1 MNNNPQSPNTVRIAS
16 FGAND
21 PGFSMGTEVAGGPV
35 PNVGQN
41 IVSEKKRQ
49 LEIAALDKKS
59 FLGTTGMTSMQKKAY
74 LGTPEEQQRIALSLM
89 NENTSGHD
97 QSIVDSLDPNMG
109 MMEFRAKYGD
119 EALANRHKFAQVY
132 LAQSNTK
139 AADRTNGE
147 TAWDTAMGLAGVGTN
162 MVGGVATLAAQASD
176 TILTK
181 PINEITG
188 LDVPY
193 LAPNVADWTQGA
205 SEFFRGQKS
214 ELAQARSQ
222 IHAVEGALNQSD
234 SDIITQREAD
244 AAPADEGIMG
254 LIERKASQYG
264 REAAGA
270 ISNYADDPIAQ
281 GDLVVDA
288 IGSILGIA
296 GAGKIITTQ
305 RVGSNLMAK
314 YLGQGLTKQAAKT
327 AVKAELKTDAGKLLL
342 AKAAERNIIPI
353 IGATEGGSSVADT
366 LNQIKGMTPE
376 DFKDNDAYNALE
388 DQGLTHEEITDELA
402 HQAGNITA
410 PIAVGVALGAGRLVS
425 KFAANPF
432 STTARTTAAEAG
444 ASTVGKQIAKRGGEV
459 GKNVAFETTEEAI
472 QEGGAAFA
480 TNAGLKGS
488 GVDPELALDKGVA
501 ARAAEGAL
509 GGLAGAGAL
518 QAPGLAGGVAK
529 DTAKGAL
536 DVVGKAV
543 DARVKV
549 ADEKSI
555 AAAANNPTART
566 EAAVNAGVA
575 HTALTEALNTS
586 AVPKEGA
593 DGQVVE
599 GAVKKVEADRKLIEE
614 RMSESN
620 VLTDSE
626 LLSNFT
632 SKFSQAQA
640 AVKAK
645 SSVNR
650 QEHFQAMEAAFNSS
664 EIDQEGKREA
674 ALAGYIS
681 VFKILRANASDVQ
694 EALGSFAENSS
705 VLAKHKALVSQNQ
718 VVLSS
723 PFVAQAGEVVSKL
736 TKEDFEALP
745 DVQKVLSG
753 TADVNT
759 VAWVAETVAFVGQ
772 INSAAVSGILVEKSL
787 NQVNARIKKD
797 GSNVSPQWR
806 NLQEELSRVKALMDN
821 VQEHAANT
829 SLIEGARGTLK
840 ASGDPANTRNASSVR
855 ENILFTQNPFNGLPS
870 VAENEMDFAKANLS
884 GDRDAAYVALAN
896 MRDFAT
902 VMRNKTEALDK
913 SSYIKTKEGE
923 APKNKVAFMSR
934 NEKGPFKDTEG
945 VYANTDISSSVI
957 NAYEVRY
964 DAVAVANA
972 YNIMRQNPA
981 FVNDP
986 EFNKDIEVAA
996 FTKNLDDAG
1005 YRNKLAN
1012 IGKIDP
1018 NAPGVTGAEEKSKAD
1033 AKAAEAKIKAEAE
1046 AKAAEEAAATKAAAD
1061 AKAKADAAAAAASV
1075 VEGKVKTQKIITVE
1089 DARANPDTI
1098 FVFGDNLIGK
1108 GKRGQAVIRDEPN
1121 AIGIPTKRLPSMNDD
1136 AFFGQDVA
1144 EEKAAITTAINKIM
1158 VARKSGKNV
1167 IFPEDGVGT
1176 GLANLQDKSPE
1187 VYAHLQSEL
1196 VRAGLISAPEV
1207 VTAAPVV
1214 EGKGSEPWF
1223 NAIKDTLV
1231 QTGKGVNYF
1240 LRGFKP
1246 KKSGLSLAQ
1255 FTDPVDHF
1263 LEGVGQL
1270 KAEENG
1276 LTRELSEKEH
1286 AAASTLLVDVY
1297 PKFKKRFDDAVG
1309 AVLNKTYSGK
1319 KHKHLL
1325 GKTYQQILTEETTDP
1340 TLYDAK
1346 QLILMSKETLP
1357 LNLLENQGDAAGK
1370 LVMNEGAIQAVF
1382 MATMEWLAKDNARG
1396 KSFMKDEDISKIFY
1410 KGNKDGY
1417 VTRQMRE
1424 AVQGGTDTSRALD
1437 EISRST
1443 MNLLGVSKDG
1453 NVTTDLTQG
1462 LFKALA
1468 SSALDM
1474 MTSRDQNGDLIK
1486 DNNKILDM
1494 RFTEVIIE
1502 PKSDEDIV
1510 AYKKTHPLSREKP
1523 EYNEKELSITK
1534 KYLTVQLNKDH
1545 PLAKEEGVFAN
1556 LKSMTDVFSQT
1567 FTSSSEKVRYVGAP
1581 PKNVDKTQQRSKT
1594 ADLSERVQ
1602 GVIKNLEN
1610 TASFVNMPM
1619 FGFVEAL
1626 GKTNYRDLMGYIDTS
1641 TGEFGSVHKVSIEG
1655 KNKSITSAIDG
1666 TYAYIEDA
1674 IQMAEVEGKKFEDIP
1689 HFFKWA
1695 MTKVGRLMQVGLV
1708 TQQGDKFMREMIAS
1722 TNSKLNM
1729 SNPDHEKFLWLAI
1742 AQSIGVN
1749 PAKTSHE
1756 EAITKTKKILEDK
1769 KGLGPA
1775 ARLLTNWVNN
1785 GSKPMTEKQT
1795 ASLKKYLGDYSKRSG
1810 QPVTDKMIHAL
1821 VTHAQ
1826 LENAISLAPDGI
1838 PREFKT
1844 ALALE
1849 SDGVTDGIINALMH
1863 MTTGEFTKEFFEL
1876 VAKGGVLFSKDPTA
1890 KVTLNE
1896 FISLHGKNQDGSSK
1910 YLDIYNMVSKHFAK
1924 SMQEDLDTSTVDERA
1939 YKEAL
1944 YRLVQAFVPAF
1955 NANGGVFTILRDF
1968 VKNPSTVLI
1977 YGSSAGGIAGKI
1989 NGELMSGYHSLLN
2002 DIAQGKKDRMSED
2015 VVSIMKD
2022 IQFVAGFENTDD
2034 KGKTT
2039 FEREA
2044 LVGAWNNPTAKNAT
2058 LSRKTIESL
2067 RVAIEKNIAETLT
2080 DSIDVI
2086 TGGLQAEMK
2095 FTQRISN
2102 LQAELF
2108 KYSFEKAIKAKKEA
2122 KFAAFK
2128 AGTATA
2134 DLRDSEN
2141 LTENEIQQIFQ
2152 EMMKVAPIYQGADTN
2167 FDISSGEQIDSD
2179 SEISRSF
2186 SGRIPGNV
2194 SRPTVRDAG
2203 VKVSPYMT
2211 IGVGD
2216 GGMIVEIYGDGS
2228 VEVKNTLPI
2237 YDGVEQGLENVI
2249 ESSRRINKGAHDG
2262 WMNGDIHG
2270 PIHQS
2275 FAQTLSFFSEADYNA
2290 LPTKTQ
2296 TAIQRSL
2303 GYYTNQK
2310 TQETKR
2316 TKKLG
2321 QAPWKGYASIL
2332 EELKL
2337 SEAKAMSSKARK
2349 AVFGR
2354 MGMHSDHMSVAEAP
2368 YVTSGEGISSGNVRD
2383 YPAIAELANR
2393 LYKEEMVKLEGTR
2406 DKTRAQPA
2414 IQAPTP
2420 TMINLVQA
2428 LGKPVQGFKDV
2439 TVVTGAQLLPRLI
2452 TDIGANKNQITML
2465 RDILKKDPAFLQTD
2479 FYFGD
2484 SADLGKVRAK
2494 YHPDL
2499 AKMDENSPIEAGVM
2513 YPYANVAFISNLAP
2527 ETLLHEMLHKQV
2539 NEILQLVEQ
2548 GSDKAPAHAVEAYA
2562 RLKSMVQYVRKMK
2575 TGTMPE
2581 NQQASMKILLDVL
2594 NKNEGDS
2601 YTQVSELISWGL
2613 SNQNIVEQFK
2623 NQRVDSPFIKI
2634 VNKVLQYLSQALGIK
2649 MHGKDLYANL
2659 KFNTEVLLAPETPK
2673 QKENKTKAQEK
2684 GLANETSST
2693 VLEIVEGINQ
2703 SEDDVID
2710 MEDISWEV
2718 EKERSLNQVFGEDYS
2733 LETVEN
2739 RFQKKL
2745 NSELQKYANA
2755 STVLD
2760 LEIKAQLQK
2769 SVSQATDAANY
2780 FGSQGLG
2787 LNAREHLAFRSVHS
2801 VMTGV
2806 FKMDAGAMSRAAK
2819 MYRHFINTVTEDD
2832 FHTVNGA
2839 DLTNLTAA
2847 DKALVKTQFSALTG
2861 KDGIRKQAG
2870 GQAELMAGFIA
2881 LAQVHPGMRS
2891 IVEDMVPPKDTEFKN
2906 KTFDDMVKSSTEA
2919 AVSLITRYTTSQDKP
2934 KGNVA
2939 QELAVIT
2946 GALTEVT
2953 KESNMLAMLV
2963 KLDPTERAN
2972 SAVSGFIDKVS
2983 SAASYRLGEA
2993 FIAADARGAGRLV
3006 KGPLLAAT
3014 IVTAFGSKAASTE
3027 IGKKLTAMMN
3037 RVEGYHTLRSLM
3049 TDIQGQTDDNKALYK
3064 LLNQAKAVIDR
3075 MRQNFRDDVPANL
3088 ESYFKTKP
3096 TKQQWAHFTQGIAK
3110 TGVMDIGR
3118 SQGLALI
3125 KDMSQL
3131 ALATQKQEEAVRA
3144 LGGNLTNRYMTKA
3157 KMLAQYMM
3165 TGETNSANLLMNTYA
3180 ISHLV
3185 NEGVNIS
3192 ARAKANS
3199 SVDLFEAID
3208 KLVSL
3213 YAVGMMDPDAKATLE
3228 YMAKNE
3234 PVGLEKVAGY
3244 LETMTKL
3251 EKEKLG
3257 ANTITNPQDV
3267 GRLYNGRKGF
3277 IPSTP
3282 MRGASVMIADDLDH
3296 TIMERKGYTKGA
3308 KYHGDPSE
3316 NYQGTRSEYYSSV
3329 AGRNNYRQGAAQTV
3343 RSSYMGTDM
3352 KTGLTMDG
3360 TMGRAILGKPV
3371 GAVKRRIYNKYA
3383 NRSMDNLPTG
3393 DHLLPKFDENGV
3405 VSAYE
3410 RPLAPDLIAKLNK
3423 DENMGR
3429 MLGVWAGRIFEE
3441 AHAREV
3447 NEKLFQLIKADY
3459 DRDYA
3464 KDPSQYTNV
3473 ADPKHPDPVIKD
3485 AWRVL
3490 GPEGKILAEKYFGS
3504 KDEMWIR
3511 KDMVDNAIGYRKA
3524 GVTDPWTGV
3533 TRWSPETQENM
3544 KNAAIALMGNP
3555 AYSYLVKG
3563 ETAIQDVVSYTK
3575 DTLIV
3580 RSLVVMFDNFTSNK
3594 LQLMTWGIGP
3604 KAIYD
3609 GTRAKG
3615 LEALEYNKN
3624 IKRIN
3629 ALNADM
3635 AASIDSLTSRK
3646 VDQME
3651 AEIAA
3656 LEAANAKMSIA
3667 VLIEAGEFSTV
3678 SEGLDE
3684 DDQDIRE
3691 SRFAEYLEKAVNKL
3705 PSKGKTI
3712 LKNVVMSKDTAIYQG
3727 LNRMVQYSD
3736 FIDKAILYDHLTQKK
3751 GMTKDEALDVIRD
3764 EFVAYNLVPGR
3775 VRDFFETN
3783 GMLYFYNYKLRIM
3796 KVAMRTMRDRPVSA
3810 LLFGGIV
3817 GPELGIDSVSS
3828 GALATQALNGD
3839 LIMSVGPGMGI
3850 NSLTMNPVEG
3860 VLTSAF

>member
-1 MNNNPQSPNTVRIAS
+1 MSEYPQSPNLAHLAS
-16 FGAND
+16 FGSSNRAPSNL
-21 PGFSMGTEVAGGPV
+21 
-35 PNVGQN
+35 VG
-41 IVSEKKRQ
+41 
-49 LEIAALDKKS
+49 DKKENLKMTALQKQAM
-59 FLGTTGMTSMQKKAY
+59 LGS
-74 LGTPEEQQRIALSLM
+74 PEEQQRVALAEIGG
-89 NENTSGHD
+89 NQSGRN
-97 QSIVDSLDPNMG
+97 QSTDDILDPNVSDAQ
-109 MMEFRAKYGD
+109 FVARYGE
-119 EALANRHKFAQVY
+119 EALANRHRYGEVLYNQNRLKEAE
-132 LAQSNTK
+132 
-139 AADRTNGE
+139 RTNGE

-162 MVGGVATLAAQASD
+162 LAGGAATLVGQAVD
-176 TILTK
+176 TVVTK
-181 PINEITG
+181 PFNEITG
-188 LDVPY
+188 VDVPY

-214 ELAQARSQ
+214 ELSQARAQ
-222 IHAVEGALNQSD
+222 IHAVEGALNQED
-234 SDIITQREAD
+234 SDIITAQEAD

-254 LIERKASQYG
+254 LIQRKAKQYG
-264 REAAGA
+264 REGAVA

-296 GAGKIITTQ
+296 GAGKIITAQ
-305 RVGSNLMAK
+305 RVGSKLMAK
-314 YLGQGLTKQAAKT
+314 YLGQGLSKQAAKA
-327 AVKAELKTDAGKLLL
+327 AVKAELKTDAGKLML

-376 DFKDNDAYNALE
+376 DFKGNDAYNALE

-410 PIAVGVALGAGRLVS
+410 PIAVGVALGAGKLVS

-432 STTARTTAAEAG
+432 STTARTTAAEFG
-444 ASTVGKQIAKRGGEV
+444 ANTAGKQIAKRGGEV

-480 TNAGLKGS
+480 TNVGLKGS
-488 GVDPELALDKGVA
+488 GVDPDLALDKGVA

-529 DTAKGAL
+529 DVAKGAL
-536 DVVGKAV
+536 DAASKGIDAAVKAR
-543 DARVKV
+543 DAQ
-549 ADEKSI
+549 AI
-555 AAAANNPTART
+555 AGAANNPKARATAA
-566 EAAVNAGVA
+566 EESKV
-575 HTALTEALNTS
+575 TS
-586 AVPKEGA
+586 TQLIAELANLRAESASKTKAA
-593 DGQVVE
+593 DGGTSVNSD
-599 GAVKKVEADRKLIEE
+599 AVEASDKGIKLINDRIKEATY
-614 RMSESN
+614 
-620 VLTDSE
+620 LTDSE
-626 LLSNFT
+626 AEYTLSASIPEVAETLQKNRELGLDGKPAT
-632 SKFSQAQA
+632 ISRI
-640 AVKAK
+640 
-645 SSVNR
+645 SV
-650 QEHFQAMEAAFNSS
+650 FQAMGAVLEDANQKADIRNAAAIEVLRTGYKIQQANSTDV
-664 EIDQEGKREA
+664 ID
-674 ALAGYIS
+674 
-681 VFKILRANASDVQ
+681 
-694 EALGSFAENSS
+694 ALGSLPEGNTLQELHSG
-705 VLAKHKALVSQNQ
+705 LVSKNQ

-723 PFVAQAGEVVSKL
+723 PFLKTAEDVVSKL
-736 TKEDFEALP
+736 TKEQFEAMP
-745 DVQKVLSG
+745 DVQMVMKGEANATIEAS
-753 TADVNT
+753 
-759 VAWVAETVAFVGQ
+759 VAETIAFVKG
-772 INSAAVSGILVEKSL
+772 INKAAVSNVLVEKAL
-787 NQVNARIKKD
+787 EQVNNQIKKT
-797 GSNVSPQWR
+797 GGKATPKWKSLKEG
-806 NLQEELSRVKALMDN
+806 LQSLKALQDN
-821 VQEHAANT
+821 DQKHAANT
-829 SLIEGARGTLK
+829 SLIESARGTLK
-840 ASGDPANTRNASSVR
+840 ASEDPADTRNASSVR

-870 VAENEMDFAKANLS
+870 VAESVMDFNKANLS

-902 VMRNKTEALDK
+902 ALRNKTEALDK

-923 APKNKVAFMSR
+923 APKNKVAFTNRS
-934 NEKGPFKDTEG
+934 NKGPFEDTKG
-945 VYANTDISSSVI
+945 VYANTDVASSVI

-964 DAVAVANA
+964 DAVAVSNA
-972 YNIMRQNPA
+972 YNVMRQNPA

-986 EFNKDIEVAA
+986 EFNEDIEVAA

-1005 YRNKLAN
+1005 YRNNLTN

-1018 NAPGVTGAEEKSKAD
+1018 NAPGVVG
-1033 AKAAEAKIKAEAE
+1033 AEAKAKEDAAAKAKTEAE
-1046 AKAAEEAAATKAAAD
+1046 AKATEEAKKAAEVEAAAV
-1061 AKAKADAAAAAASV
+1061 AKAKADAEAEAAAAAEVV
-1075 VEGKVKTQKIITVE
+1075 VEAGNVKTQKMITVE
-1089 DARANPDTI
+1089 DARANPDII

-1121 AIGIPTKRLPSMNDD
+1121 AMGIPTKRLPSMNDN
-1136 AFFGQDVA
+1136 AFFGQDIA

-1158 VARKSGKNV
+1158 AARESGKNV

-1176 GLANLQDKSPE
+1176 GLANLQEKSPE
-1187 VYAHLQSEL
+1187 VHAHLQSEL
-1196 VRAGLISAPEV
+1196 VRAGLISAPVVDEV
-1207 VTAAPVV
+1207 VV

-1223 NAIKDTLV
+1223 NAIKDILV

-1263 LEGVGQL
+1263 LKGVGQL

-1297 PKFKKRFDDAVG
+1297 PKFKQRFDQTVE
-1309 AVLNKTYSGK
+1309 AVLNKRYTSKKYTYLS
-1319 KHKHLL
+1319 
-1325 GKTYQQILTEETTDP
+1325 GKTYETILGEETTDP

-1346 QLILMSKETLP
+1346 QLLLMSKETLP
-1357 LNLLENQGDAAGK
+1357 LNLLENQGDKAGK

-1382 MATMEWLAKDNARG
+1382 MATMEWLAKDAARG
-1396 KSFMKDEDISKIFY
+1396 KPFMKNEDISKIFY
-1410 KGNKDGY
+1410 EGSKDGY
-1417 VTRQMRE
+1417 VTDQMRT
-1424 AVQGGTDTSRALD
+1424 AVQGGTVTSQALD

-1443 MNLLGVSKDG
+1443 MNLLGVSPNDD
-1453 NVTTDLTQG
+1453 VTADLTQG

-1468 SSALDM
+1468 SNAMDI
-1474 MTSRDQNGDLIK
+1474 MTSRDQNGELVQDK
-1486 DNNKILDM
+1486 NKILDM
-1494 RFTEVIIE
+1494 RFTDVIIE

-1510 AYKKTHPLSREKP
+1510 EYKKKHPLSRDKT
-1523 EYNEKELSITK
+1523 EYSEAELSITK

-1545 PLAKEEGVFAN
+1545 PLAQEDGVFAN

-1567 FTSSSEKVRYVGAP
+1567 FTSTAEKVRYVGAP
-1581 PKNVDKTQQRSKT
+1581 SKDVAETQQRSKT
-1594 ADLSERVQ
+1594 DLSGRVQ
-1602 GVIKNLEN
+1602 GVIKNLQN
-1610 TASFVNMPM
+1610 TESFVNMPM
-1619 FGFVEAL
+1619 FSFVGAF

-1641 TGEFGSVHKVSIEG
+1641 TGKFGSVHKVSIEG

-1674 IQMAEVEGKKFEDIP
+1674 VQMAEVEGKKFEDIP

-1722 TNSKLNM
+1722 TNSTLDM
-1729 SNPDHEKFLWLAI
+1729 TDPIHEKFLWLAI

-1756 EAITKTKKILEDK
+1756 EAIAKTKKILEDK

-1775 ARLLTNWVNN
+1775 ARLLTRWVEH

-1826 LENAISLAPDGI
+1826 LDNAISLAPDGI

-1896 FISLHGKNQDGSSK
+1896 FIDLHEKGE
-1910 YLDIYNMVSKHFAK
+1910 YADIYMMVSKHFAK
-1924 SMQEDLDTSTVDERA
+1924 SMQEDLDTSTVDEKA

-1955 NANGGVFTILRDF
+1955 DANGGIFNIGRDF

-1989 NGELMSGYHSLLN
+1989 NGELMSGFHSMLN
-2002 DIAQGKKDRMSED
+2002 DIAQGKKDRDSAD

-2022 IQFVAGFENTDD
+2022 IQLVAGFETKDGKGVKTSERKAMDD
-2034 KGKTT
+2034 
-2039 FEREA
+2039 A
-2044 LVGAWNNPTAKNAT
+2044 LATPTAPNAT
-2058 LSRKTIESL
+2058 LSRATVESL

-2108 KYSFEKAIKAKKEA
+2108 KYSFEKAIEAKKKAKT
-2122 KFAAFK
+2122 AAYK
-2128 AGTATA
+2128 AGTATP
-2134 DLRDSEN
+2134 DLRDDEN
-2141 LTENEIQQIFQ
+2141 LTENEVQQIFQ
-2152 EMMKVAPIYQGADTN
+2152 ETMKVAPIYQGADTN
-2167 FDISSGEQIDSD
+2167 FEISTGEKIDSGN
-2179 SEISRSF
+2179 EVSRSF

-2194 SRPTVRDAG
+2194 SRPTAKEAG

-2216 GGMIVEIYGDGS
+2216 GGMIIEIYGDGS

-2249 ESSRRINKGAHDG
+2249 ESSRRINKGAYDG

-2275 FAQTLSFFSEADYNA
+2275 FAQTLSFFSEADYEA
-2290 LPTKTQ
+2290 LPKPTQ
-2296 TAIQRSL
+2296 ASIQKAL
-2303 GYYTNQK
+2303 GYYTNDGK
-2310 TQETKR
+2310 TKR
-2316 TKKLG
+2316 TKTLG
-2321 QAPWKGYASIL
+2321 SDPWNGYASIL
-2332 EELKL
+2332 EELYL
-2337 SEAKAMSSKARK
+2337 AETKAMSAKARK
-2349 AVFGR
+2349 AVMKR
-2354 MGMHSDHMSVAEAP
+2354 MGMHADHMSVAEAP
-2368 YVTSGEGISSGNVRD
+2368 YVTPGEGIASGNVRD
-2383 YPAIAELANR
+2383 YAAIAELANR
-2393 LYKEEMVKLEGTR
+2393 LYEEEMAKLRGTQ
-2406 DKTRAQPA
+2406 DKTRAQPS

-2420 TMINLVQA
+2420 TMMNLVQA
-2428 LGKPVQGFKDV
+2428 LGKPVEGFPNV

-2452 TDIGANKNQITML
+2452 NDIGANKNQITML
-2465 RDILKKDPAFLQTD
+2465 RDILTKDSNQKGMPYADSPLYKTN
-2479 FYFGD
+2479 FYFGNSTD
-2484 SADLGKVRAK
+2484 LEAVRTKYHRELGKVK
-2494 YHPDL
+2494 
-2499 AKMDENSPIEAGVM
+2499 PIQAGVM
-2513 YPYANVAFISNLAP
+2513 YPLANVAFISNLAP

-2539 NEILQLVEQ
+2539 DEILQLLEQ
-2548 GSDKAPAHAVEAYA
+2548 GSKDVPAHAVAAYG
-2562 RLKSMVQYVRKMK
+2562 RLKAMVAHVRRMK
-2575 TGTMPE
+2575 TSAMPE
-2581 NQQASMKILLDVL
+2581 NQQASMKILIGVL

-2613 SNQNIVEQFK
+2613 TNQNIVEQFK
-2623 NQRVDSPFIKI
+2623 NQRVDNPFIKI
-2634 VNKVLQYLSQALGIK
+2634 VNKVLEYVSRMLGIK

-2659 KFNTEVLLAPETPK
+2659 KFNTEVLIAPETEK

-2684 GLANETSST
+2684 GLSNEDSPTF
-2693 VLEIVEGINQ
+2693 LEVVEDTNT
-2703 SEDDVID
+2703 SEDTDVID
-2710 MEDISWEV
+2710 MQDVTWSV
-2718 EKERSLNQVFGEDYS
+2718 NKQQGFDQVFGEDYS
-2733 LETVEN
+2733 LEAVEN

-2745 NSELQKYANA
+2745 ESEIQKYANA
-2755 STVLD
+2755 TTTADITVQAKLFD
-2760 LEIKAQLQK
+2760 SLKN
-2769 SVSQATDAANY
+2769 ATDAVNY
-2780 FGSQGLG
+2780 FGSQGMV

-2806 FKMDAGAMSRAAK
+2806 FKMDAGAMSRAYK
-2819 MYRHFINTVTEDD
+2819 MYRHFINTVTEED
-2832 FHTVNGA
+2832 FHTANGA
-2839 DLTNLTAA
+2839 DLSNLTTA
-2847 DKALVKTQFSALTG
+2847 DKKLAKTQYDALTG

-2870 GQAELMAGFIA
+2870 GQAELLAGFMA

-2891 IVEDMVPPKDTEFKN
+2891 IVEDMVPPKDTEFKSE
-2906 KTFDDMVKSSTEA
+2906 TFDDMVNSASDA
-2919 AVSLITRYTTSQDKP
+2919 AISLITRYTTSQDKP

-2939 QELAVIT
+2939 QELAVIA
-2946 GALTEVT
+2946 GALTEVN
-2953 KESNMLAMLV
+2953 KESEMLALMV
-2963 KLDPTERAN
+2963 KHNPTERAN
-2972 SAVSGFIDKVS
+2972 NAVSGFIDRAS
-2983 SAASYRLGEA
+2983 SAAYKKLDQAGKDAE
-2993 FIAADARGAGRLV
+2993 ARGASNLI

-3014 IVTAFGSKAASTE
+3014 LVTALGSKVASKDM
-3027 IGKKLTAMMN
+3027 GKTLTSMMN
-3037 RVEGYHTLRSLM
+3037 KMEGYSTLRSLM
-3049 TDIQGQTDDNKALYK
+3049 TDILGQTDDNKALYK
-3064 LLNQAKAVIDR
+3064 LLNQAKAVIDKI
-3075 MRQNFRDDVPANL
+3075 RQNFRDDVPANL
-3088 ESYFKTKP
+3088 ESYFKVKP
-3096 TKQQWAHFTQGIAK
+3096 TKQQWAHMTQGIAK
-3110 TGVMDIGR
+3110 TGIMDLGR
-3118 SQGLALI
+3118 SEGLAML
-3125 KDMSQL
+3125 KNMSQL
-3131 ALATQKQEEAVRA
+3131 TTETQKQEGAVRA
-3144 LGGNLTNRYMTKA
+3144 LAGNLTPRYMDKA
-3157 KMLAQYMM
+3157 KMLAHHMM
-3165 TGETNSANLLMNTYA
+3165 IQENKSGNLLTNTYA
-3180 ISHLV
+3180 ITHLL

-3213 YAVGMMDPDAKATLE
+3213 YAVALMDPDAKVTLE
-3228 YMAKNE
+3228 YMAINE
-3234 PVGLEKVAGY
+3234 PEGLEKVAGY
-3244 LETMTKL
+3244 HENMTRL

-3257 ANTITNPQDV
+3257 ANNITDPQDV

-3277 IPSTP
+3277 IPATP
-3282 MRGASVMIADDLDH
+3282 SRGASVRIADDLDD
-3296 TIMERKGYTKGA
+3296 TIMIRKGYTKGA

-3316 NYQGTRSEYYSSV
+3316 NYQGTRSEYYSSH

-3343 RSSYMGTDM
+3343 RASYMGTDM
-3352 KTGLTMDG
+3352 KTGLAMDG
-3360 TMGRAILGKPV
+3360 TMGGAILGKTV
-3371 GAVKRRIYNKYA
+3371 GASKRRIYNKYA
-3383 NRSMDNLPTG
+3383 NRSMDNLPVG
-3393 DHLLPKFDENGV
+3393 DHLIPRFDTDGN

-3410 RPLAPDLIAKLNK
+3410 RPLAPALIAKLNK

-3441 AHAREV
+3441 AHAREI
-3447 NEKLFQLIKADY
+3447 NEKLFQLIKANY
-3459 DRDYA
+3459 DKDYA
-3464 KDPSQYTNV
+3464 QNPDEYTNV
-3473 ADPKHPDPVIKD
+3473 ADPKHPDAVIRD
-3485 AWRVL
+3485 AWKTL
-3490 GPEGKILAEKYFGS
+3490 GYEGKILAEKHFGA

-3511 KDMVDNAIGYRKA
+3511 KDMVDNALGYRKA
-3524 GVTDPWTGV
+3524 GVTDAWTGV

-3544 KNAAIALMGNP
+3544 KNAAIVLMGND
-3555 AYSYLVKG
+3555 AYTYLVKG
-3563 ETAIQDVVSYTK
+3563 ETALQDAVSYAK

-3580 RSLVVMFDNFTSNK
+3580 RGIVVMVDNFTSNK
-3594 LQLMTWGIGP
+3594 LQLMTWNISP
-3604 KAIYD
+3604 LAILN
-3609 GTRAKG
+3609 GTRTK
-3615 LEALEYNKN
+3615 ALETIEYRKN

-3629 ALNADM
+3629 ALNTDID
-3635 AASIDSLTSRK
+3635 ASIDSLSDREI
-3646 VDQME
+3646 DQKK
-3651 AEIAA
+3651 AEISA
-3656 LEAANAKMSIA
+3656 LEAANANMSIA
-3667 VLIEAGEFSTV
+3667 VLIEAGEFSTIA
-3678 SEGLDE
+3678 EGLDE
-3684 DDQDIRE
+3684 ADQDNRE
-3691 SRFAEYLEKAVNKL
+3691 SNIAKYLEKAVNKL

-3712 LKNVVMSKDTAIYQG
+3712 LKNVIISKDTAIYKG
-3727 LNRMVQYSD
+3727 LNHMVQYGD
-3736 FIDKAILYDHLTQKK
+3736 FIDKAILYDHLTQKR
-3751 GMTKDEALDVIRD
+3751 GMTKDEALDIIRD

-3783 GMLYFYNYKLRIM
+3783 GMLWFYNYKLRIM
-3796 KVAMRTMRDRPVSA
+3796 KVALRTMRDRPVSA
-3810 LLFGGIV
+3810 LFFGGIV

-3850 NSLTMNPVEG
+3850 NSLTMNPIEG
-3860 VLTSAF
+3860 VITSAF